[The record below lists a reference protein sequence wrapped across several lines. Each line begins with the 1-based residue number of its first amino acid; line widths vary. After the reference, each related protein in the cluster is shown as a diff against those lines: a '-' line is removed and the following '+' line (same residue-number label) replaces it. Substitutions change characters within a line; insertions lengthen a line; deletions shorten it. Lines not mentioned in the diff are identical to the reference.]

1 MWTYGGIYKRKF
13 SNTNMPYIIIT
24 NPERMS
30 KGNRGVR
37 NSKARLKLEPE
48 VGISCLGN
56 IVGAMLKHGGAS
68 SLGWA

>member
-1 MWTYGGIYKRKF
+1 
-13 SNTNMPYIIIT
+13 MPYIIIT
-24 NPERMS
+24 NPERVS

-56 IVGAMLKHGGAS
+56 IVDAMLKTWWS
-68 SLGWA
+68 F